1 LAFRLKPPSSFF
13 CARIKNP
20 VKTGNVAIFLFSELV
35 CLELAGG
42 RTHDRDPNVRFG
54 VYKFEVNHKKTNER
68 TNERGF
74 LFSQMFRLGSCA
86 LKCSTNS

>member
-1 LAFRLKPPSSFF
+1 MAFRLKPPSSFF
-13 CARIKNP
+13 SARELRIRSRHE
-20 VKTGNVAIFLFSELV
+20 ILHFFLFSELV

-68 TNERGF
+68 GF